1 MLKER
6 ARNKYREL
14 SQERKYKESVEEIGI
29 EICLKKRNK
38 QKLNKYKKKIMMRK
52 KAIAVDE
59 IMLS

>member
-38 QKLNKYKKKIMMRK
+38 QKLSKYKKK
-52 KAIAVDE
+52 
-59 IMLS
+59 L

>member
-14 SQERKYKESVEEIGI
+14 SQERKYKESVEGIGI

-38 QKLNKYKKKIMMRK
+38 QKLNKYKKKLWWEKKQLLLMR
-52 KAIAVDE
+52 
-59 IMLS
+59 

>member
-1 MLKER
+1 MLRER

>member
-6 ARNKYREL
+6 AINKYREL

-38 QKLNKYKKKIMMRK
+38 QKLNKYKKKLWWEKKQLLLMR
-52 KAIAVDE
+52 
-59 IMLS
+59 

>member
-38 QKLNKYKKKIMMRK
+38 QKLNKYKKKLWWEKKQLLLMR
-52 KAIAVDE
+52 
-59 IMLS
+59 